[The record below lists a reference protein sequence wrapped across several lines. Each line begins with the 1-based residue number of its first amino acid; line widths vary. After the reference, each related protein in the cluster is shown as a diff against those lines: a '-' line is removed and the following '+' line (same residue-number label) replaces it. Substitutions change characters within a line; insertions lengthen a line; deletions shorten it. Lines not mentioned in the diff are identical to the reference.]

1 MALTNAVQEAND
13 IFSQAGVEIVMR
25 EPVVIKLEEM
35 LMHVANE
42 YNQYAWSAKKF
53 DVHARDLWPM
63 YATSSN
69 RLDYINMHLADD
81 MPSKVSNYFANA
93 RSELLALPPGTMQM
107 LPTNQFYNVED

>member
-1 MALTNAVQEAND
+1 
-13 IFSQAGVEIVMR
+13 
-25 EPVVIKLEEM
+25 
-35 LMHVANE
+35 MHVANE
-42 YNQYAWSAKKF
+42 YNQHAWSAKKF
-53 DVHARDLWPM
+53 DVHACDLWPM

-81 MPSKVSNYFANA
+81 VPSKVSNYFANA